1 MAVIEGG
8 GECGLDG
15 FRTLCLDCHHK
26 ETAELARRRAKQ
38 RREEGRMNSTQ
49 EELFG

>member
-15 FRTLCLDCHHK
+15 FRTLCR
-26 ETAELARRRAKQ
+26 TATTKKRRNSLAVAQSNDAKK
-38 RREEGRMNSTQ
+38 GV
-49 EELFG
+49 